1 MVSPAATVATAATT
15 VVLHHY
21 QGQDRDPRVNHPY
34 LPFHTDFYSGFYKMS
49 DKHWRLC
56 QPSAAT
62 RCPSQVLMSIFL
74 NRLVRR
80 AGVSRY
86 DNCMMRAAS
95 YISESLVS
103 PPSACNRRWGAPSD
117 LWRRFWQTVTN
128 RLAWYLADSV
138 SSAITSFVDL
148 LLENVVG
155 IRVERRI
162 ESFKTIKRRKKT
174 VWKKMLRRPCF
185 ISAAGGE
192 IK

>member
-1 MVSPAATVATAATT
+1 
-15 VVLHHY
+15 
-21 QGQDRDPRVNHPY
+21 
-34 LPFHTDFYSGFYKMS
+34 MS

-103 PPSACNRRWGAPSD
+103 P
-117 LWRRFWQTVTN
+117 LV
-128 RLAWYLADSV
+128 LA
-138 SSAITSFVDL
+138 T
-148 LLENVVG
+148 G
-155 IRVERRI
+155 
-162 ESFKTIKRRKKT
+162 
-174 VWKKMLRRPCF
+174 
-185 ISAAGGE
+185 AGGRPLTSDGGSG
-192 IK
+192 KLLRTA